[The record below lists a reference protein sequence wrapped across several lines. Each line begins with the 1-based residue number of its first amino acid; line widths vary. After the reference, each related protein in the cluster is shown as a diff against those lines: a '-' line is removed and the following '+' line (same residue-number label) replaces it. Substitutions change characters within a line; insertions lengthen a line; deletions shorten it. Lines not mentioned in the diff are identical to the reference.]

1 MDYTELI
8 NGALQIIV
16 PAFAT
21 LVAGWFAVL
30 GSKLKAAYQEKIN
43 NDIAKSV
50 VKDVVQFVEQVYV
63 DIKGKE
69 KLQKAIEQ
77 ASIILRSKG
86 IDLTETEIYMLI
98 ESAVFGL
105 KEGFDLDLKKE
116 LEGIKEE
123 TKLLS
128 NKIEGYNV
136 VEVKSEV
143 KPVEIKTEKSKAKT
157 SVKKST
163 KAVAKK

>member
-1 MDYTELI
+1 MDYTELL
-8 NGALQIIV
+8 NSALQIIV
-16 PAFAT
+16 PALAT
-21 LVAGWFAVL
+21 LIAGWFAVL
-30 GSKLKAAYQEKIN
+30 GSKLKATYQERIN
-43 NDIAKSV
+43 NDIAKAV

-77 ASIILRSKG
+77 ASIILKSKG

-105 KEGFDLDLKKE
+105 NEGFDLDLKKE

-123 TKLLS
+123 TRLLAT
-128 NKIEGYNV
+128 
-136 VEVKSEV
+136 
-143 KPVEIKTEKSKAKT
+143 EIKATTVNSRKKT
-157 SVKKST
+157 TTKK
-163 KAVAKK
+163 K

>member
-1 MDYTELI
+1 M
-8 NGALQIIV
+8 
-16 PAFAT
+16 
-21 LVAGWFAVL
+21 
-30 GSKLKAAYQEKIN
+30 
-43 NDIAKSV
+43 
-50 VKDVVQFVEQVYV
+50 
-63 DIKGKE
+63 
-69 KLQKAIEQ
+69 
-77 ASIILRSKG
+77 RSKG